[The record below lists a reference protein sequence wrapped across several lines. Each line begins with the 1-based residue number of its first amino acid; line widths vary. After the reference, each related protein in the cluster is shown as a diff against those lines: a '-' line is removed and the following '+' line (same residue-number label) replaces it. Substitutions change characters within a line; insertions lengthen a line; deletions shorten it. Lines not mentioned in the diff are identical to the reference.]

1 MNFVPL
7 EELDQEPAALTFVPL
22 EAGAPAKPV
31 AAAPTVAAKPTPVAA
46 KPVVAKTEPNS
57 DSQVTKGVKS
67 GIIGLKSIWEGL
79 SASKDV
85 AQVANNLRMLDMYD
99 KVDKGELNKIK
110 VAPDDFLTRRALNRY
125 LSDPKGRMDLRD
137 RAVKEV
143 QDRKEFVNA
152 TIKTLQQYQ
161 EENKKNKGRTEDV
174 TEIAGLKDFGDWAA
188 FNFGAGAVQL
198 VPIIAAAVTTGGA
211 GVFAVGTGMELGGG
225 TNTRINYILEQT
237 KGETDPQKRA
247 DAVTKYV
254 QESGDVTLT
263 TALLSGAVDR
273 VLGPAAALIRRPL
286 TAVVKEQAR
295 AAIAKEAVKKIAK
308 QAGEEGL
315 AEGIQEGTQVIA
327 ASRLILNEDTGDVL
341 STKNAKRIAQ
351 AASVGALVGGGVQAG
366 TSAVQV
372 AKGPEKTRAVPPAKV
387 EPTLAPKPAAAAAP
401 VTPAAAVTPTRVEP
415 TFTFEPLAEA
425 APSERV
431 EPTFTFEPLAEAPP
445 EAIVPSGPLAAMEA
459 ARNVDLETTAPPA
472 VPLSALEAARAPELE
487 AEPPAPAEPL
497 AAMIAARTPEIE
509 VEPPVPEA
517 VAPPPAVPEDVR
529 FRQLA
534 DAFEAQGE
542 MADDAEMLAAQ
553 TIADERRATMQQ
565 VAAADTTGAAERA
578 QLQAEAPD
586 VIPEPPSYV
595 TEPIADQY
603 GYEVPS
609 GTEGA
614 PGGVSSA
621 IDRGLASAESLAG
634 RFDVREEP
642 KPAAITAVDQ
652 VAGQIQTAL
661 NRDPY
666 ADVGWA
672 VGEQWMQN
680 KLAEG
685 LPPDEHTESVF
696 ERFNDLAERGH
707 PFGAKPVQPRAAI
720 PTEIPRVAEAP
731 QAVEAKEERP
741 EAPAAAPAVT
751 TTPEINT
758 AKDLLTAI
766 DKGGVPLNPAKL
778 NNVARDIGL
787 DVSKSAKPEETIR
800 RIRNAVERAEAPA
813 VTEPAPL
820 ELEAA
825 RREELEVEPPAIAQ
839 VKASEAAMTK
849 AGTARQRA
857 PGAGRPKSEIA
868 KTPEDRKA
876 QTGAI
881 NKFNRD
887 VTALVT
893 AAKKYQQPTGQF
905 PTEREYD
912 YAEAA
917 RIQNL
922 EKLRKELHKLS
933 LVKSPQAGY
942 ITAKSYI
949 RGLKPAEA
957 ARAKALHE
965 GAELAKLPTKPPATL
980 TPRQLERFR
989 KGEAAPAKGRPKA
1002 GVAEKELPAGMYW
1015 APAADLRA
1023 ATSMTE
1029 AEYEEYL
1036 NPPVEK
1042 EIPSVTIRDTLKA
1055 EGLTDKQIDAA
1066 IKATEEPPAEESES
1080 RGTITRVADPAYDKF
1095 DNLQDA
1101 LAHII
1106 RTGNNV
1112 EQQLAAHLLDKSN
1125 IGGIKEVDFAVV
1137 QKQDRASQAKKALD
1151 KDARG
1156 LYMLHPD
1163 GSASVYVRGDSYGE
1177 GQRGNNAGTVLHEA
1191 FHAAGNQKINYAL
1204 LAEKYGEKVDPS
1216 LADAVAQLND
1226 LMGRAKEVYDAKE
1239 AAGEL
1244 TPELKSLDFGS
1255 AFTNV
1260 KEFYAYG
1267 MTSPAM
1273 QSFLTNDVPGTNAK
1287 SSGFT
1292 LFVDIIM
1299 KLLRIDPS
1307 LRSGM
1312 KDLIL
1317 ISQDISVAPTPS
1329 SAAVAQMLIKENQ
1342 SLVSAA
1348 KNQEKE
1354 TYRALDKLA
1363 KTKTASETVEQ
1374 LSSLT
1379 NVARDPKLWGDY
1391 LKLNYRNMATPAYK
1405 AYLANMPTEVLI
1417 STGTDMGIGG
1427 LKDVNAGVQ
1436 KMAQFRTK
1444 KLNVVQETATPW
1456 IKLGAKE
1463 SSKLADVMH
1472 MATDIQVDPAT
1483 NKSNDKLN
1491 AMWKALTPEAK
1502 KVYTSVRDFYKNNYD
1517 LYRGLLNKR
1526 VEMSSAEGSVDDP
1539 TSDKGKLAAAVRAT
1553 YEAGAKVSPYFPL
1566 MRYGDY
1572 YVSFGKGKNAEFQM
1586 FETAGLRDAYVEARV
1601 KELNASGD
1609 KRTFEQMITDM
1620 DADVGNSLDKLRDK
1634 AMASSPILKN
1644 LFSLVDSTTNL
1655 TDETRGDIKNE
1666 IFQLHLAT
1674 LPEASFRKQ
1683 FITRKG
1689 TAGFSGDALRNFINS
1704 GTRFANQLARIK
1716 YGPDIMNGID
1726 AADES
1731 LKGNPDKAKL
1741 GMLVD
1746 EVRIRAK
1753 AEVSPDITDTFGDKF
1768 ARFSNKFAFVWLL
1781 TSAKSAANQ
1790 MFSLANFT
1798 APTLA
1803 KYYGWGAVG
1812 AEMTRFM
1819 TAAHQQIGVTK
1830 VDRAGNTKL
1839 TLPSL
1844 AASAEV
1850 RNNPELRR
1858 AAQEMI
1864 DRGIST
1870 NTQTND
1876 LFMRKGQPSADY
1888 NPYTAN
1894 AVQAMGFLFH
1904 NAERLS
1910 KEVAFMTAFR
1920 LARKAGKS
1928 FDEAIN
1934 SAVDITN
1941 ESLFDY
1947 STWNAPR
1954 TMRSAPARVVTQ
1966 FLKFPLFATV
1976 YLVRNF
1982 AQMIK
1987 PMDGMT
1993 RRASARAF
2001 FGTLGITGLMAGVP
2015 GLPFYSVIMGVAQG
2029 IKNLMKDDDEE
2040 EVLEEMNVKKWFE
2053 NIFLPDFF
2061 GGAKFAGMKLSEIAA
2076 SGVLNAASGYDFA
2089 TGISMDFWLKG
2100 GKESAGWKNA
2110 YQDFILSHLGPAVGA
2125 WSVAA
2130 SGIDDLVKG
2139 DYKKG
2144 AEKLSP
2150 AFFRGAI
2157 TASRYAEE
2165 GARTPSGDVVKEAG
2179 EFTEPQLMMQRL
2191 GFKTTGLAQEASDRF
2206 YINQQ
2211 LTKIKDMR
2219 KNLIN
2224 QLDHAAVYD
2233 NDEQYDKVRDKIDN
2247 FNDRFPHSESKITSE
2262 DIQRALEAREKRRRQ
2277 SERGLYVERP
2287 YRDIED
2293 VRERGLRLLEGE
2305 AAKPKSEP
2313 KSEPKMEFKPIDP
2326 AVDSPPP
2333 AKVSE
2338 FRLNNAIEEEGAAHL
2353 TPVITAIFNQ
2363 ESSGG
2368 KDTRTSVD
2376 DARGPMQIIPSTFK
2390 MYAKEGE
2397 RINDPA
2403 DNMRVGVRYIKDIA
2417 SKYGDDPARIATA
2430 YFSGEGN
2437 VNKGKGNAWK
2447 QDYADGNGKRT
2458 SAYARDVVNRI
2469 EKMKEK

>member
-7 EELDQEPAALTFVPL
+7 EELDQEPTALTFVPL
-22 EAGAPAKPV
+22 EAEVPAKP
-31 AAAPTVAAKPTPVAA
+31 APVAVKPA
-46 KPVVAKTEPNS
+46 PVVAKTEPKAES
-57 DSQVTKGVKS
+57 KVAVGEEAGKGVRS
-67 GIIGLKSIWEGL
+67 GFIGLKSAWEGL

-85 AQVANNLRMLDMYD
+85 AQITNNLRMLDMYD

-110 VAPDDFLTRRALNRY
+110 VAPDDFLTSRALNRY
-125 LSDPKGRMDLRD
+125 LSDPKGRMALRD
-137 RAVKEV
+137 RAVKEI
-143 QDRKEFVNA
+143 QDRKEFINTTV
-152 TIKTLQQYQ
+152 KTLQRYQ
-161 EENKKNKGRTEDV
+161 EENKKNKGRTEDITDV
-174 TEIAGLKDFGDWAA
+174 EGAKDFANWLS
-188 FNFGAGAVQL
+188 FNLGSASVQL

-225 TNTRINYILEQT
+225 VNTRINYILDQT
-237 KGETDPQKRA
+237 REETNPQKRA
-247 DAVTKYV
+247 DAIAKYV
-254 QESGDVTLT
+254 QDSGDVTLT
-263 TALLSGAVDR
+263 AALLSGAVDT
-273 VLGPAAALIRRPL
+273 VLGPAAALLKRPL
-286 TAVVKEQAR
+286 TAVVREQTR
-295 AAIAKEAVKKIAK
+295 AQIAK
-308 QAGEEGL
+308 QAAKETGKQTLEEGI
-315 AEGIQEGTQVIA
+315 AGGIQEGTQIGA
-327 ASRLILNEDTGDVL
+327 AQILKEDTGPIL
-341 STKNAKRIAQ
+341 SAKNAKRIVN
-351 AASVGALVGGGVQAG
+351 AAAAEAAGGFGYGAG
-366 TSAVQV
+366 TGAYRV
-372 AKGPEKTRAVPPAKV
+372 AKGPEKAVAKPTKV
-387 EPTLAPKPAAAAAP
+387 EPTLEPTAAAAP
-401 VTPAAAVTPTRVEP
+401 VTPAATVTPTRVEP
-415 TFTFEPLAEA
+415 TFTFRPLEEVT
-425 APSERV
+425 PSERV
-431 EPTFTFEPLAEAPP
+431 EPTFTFEPLEEAPP

-459 ARNVDLETTAPPA
+459 ARKTELETTTPPPA
-472 VPLSALEAARAPELE
+472 PLSAMEAARAPELEVEPPAPAEPLAAMVAARAPELE
-487 AEPPAPAEPL
+487 AEPPVSEGPL

-517 VAPPPAVPEDVR
+517 VAPSPAVPEDVR

-586 VIPEPPSYV
+586 VISEPPSYV

-685 LPPDEHTESVF
+685 LPPDEHAEAVF
-696 ERFNDLAERGH
+696 DRFNDLAERGH

-720 PTEIPRVAEAP
+720 PTETPRVAEAP

-741 EAPAAAPAVT
+741 ETPAAAPAVS
-751 TTPEINT
+751 EEEAQARADAEYQDAIN
-758 AKDLLTAI
+758 AGYEALE
-766 DKGGVPLNPAKL
+766 
-778 NNVARDIGL
+778 
-787 DVSKSAKPEETIR
+787 KPKT
-800 RIRNAVERAEAPA
+800 PA

-825 RREELEVEPPAIAQ
+825 RREDLEVEPVAPAIKEGQKLQAEAQ
-839 VKASEAAMTK
+839 AEEVALTK
-849 AGTARQRA
+849 AGTPRQRA
-857 PGAGRPKSEIA
+857 PGAGPKVKAEGKKKSLEERAEQTSAANKLRRHTTDQIKVAKKLADKIA
-868 KTPEDRKA
+868 KADKIIDFADKHTDFGDYSAIETRRAELVAELTELNDYLRELAGAGRNTPHIE
-876 QTGAI
+876 
-881 NKFNRD
+881 
-887 VTALVT
+887 
-893 AAKKYQQPTGQF
+893 AK
-905 PTEREYD
+905 E
-912 YAEAA
+912 
-917 RIQNL
+917 
-922 EKLRKELHKLS
+922 
-933 LVKSPQAGY
+933 
-942 ITAKSYI
+942 YI
-949 RGLKPAEA
+949 RGL
-957 ARAKALHE
+957 
-965 GAELAKLPTKPPATL
+965 
-980 TPRQLERFR
+980 
-989 KGEAAPAKGRPKA
+989 PKTA
-1002 GVAEKELPAGMYW
+1002 AEK
-1015 APAADLRA
+1015 
-1023 ATSMTE
+1023 
-1029 AEYEEYL
+1029 
-1036 NPPVEK
+1036 
-1042 EIPSVTIRDTLKA
+1042 
-1055 EGLTDKQIDAA
+1055 
-1066 IKATEEPPAEESES
+1066 SES
-1080 RGTITRVADPAYDKF
+1080 RGAISRVADPAYDKF

-1101 LAHII
+1101 LAHIA
-1106 RTGNNV
+1106 RTGNDI

-1125 IGGIKEVDFAVV
+1125 IGGIKEVDFEVV
-1137 QKQDRASQAKKALD
+1137 QKKDRASQAKKALD

-1177 GQRGNNAGTVLHEA
+1177 GQRGNNAGTVLHEG

-1204 LAEKYGEKVDPS
+1204 LAEKYGEKVDPN
-1216 LADAVAQLND
+1216 LADAVAQLTD
-1226 LMGRAKEVYDAKE
+1226 LMERAKEVYDAKE
-1239 AAGEL
+1239 EAGEL
-1244 TPELKSLDFGS
+1244 TPELKSLDFGG

-1292 LFVDIIM
+1292 LFVEILM

-1354 TYRALDKLA
+1354 TNRALAKLA

-1374 LSSLT
+1374 LSSLAD
-1379 NVARDPKLWGDY
+1379 VARDPKLWGDY

-1405 AYLANMPTEVLI
+1405 AYLATMPTEVLI

-1427 LKDVNAGVQ
+1427 LKDVNTGVQ

-1502 KVYTSVRDFYKNNYD
+1502 KVYTSVRDFYKTNYD

-1586 FETAGLRDAYVEARV
+1586 FENAGLRDAYVEARV

-1716 YGPDIMNGID
+1716 YGPDIINGVD

-1819 TAAHQQIGVTK
+1819 AAAHQQIGMTK
-1830 VDRAGNTKL
+1830 VDRQGNTKL

-1876 LFMRKGQPSADY
+1876 LFMRKGKPSADY
-1888 NPYTAN
+1888 NPYVAN
-1894 AVQAMGFLFH
+1894 GVQAMGFLFH

-1920 LARKAGKS
+1920 LAREADKP

-1954 TMRSAPARVVTQ
+1954 AMRSAPARVVTQ
-1966 FLKFPLFATV
+1966 FMKFPLFATI
-1976 YLVRNF
+1976 YLARNF

-2001 FGTLGITGLMAGVP
+2001 FGTLGITGLMAGTT

-2040 EVLEEMNVKKWFE
+2040 EVLEEMSVKKWFE

-2061 GGAKFAGMKLSEIAA
+2061 GEAKFAGMKLSEIAA

-2089 TGISMDFWLKG
+2089 TGISMDFWLKD

-2130 SGIDDLVKG
+2130 SGIDDIVKR

-2165 GARTPSGDVVKEAG
+2165 GARTPSGDTIKEAN
-2179 EFTEPQLMMQRL
+2179 EFTESQLMMQRL
-2191 GFKTTGLAQEASDRF
+2191 GVKTTGLAQEASDRF

-2211 LTKIKDMR
+2211 LTKIKDTR

-2233 NDEQYDKVRDKIDN
+2233 NDEEYDKVRDKIDK

-2293 VRERGLRLLEGE
+2293 VRERGLRLLDEE
-2305 AAKPKSEP
+2305 AAKPTPKSEP
-2313 KSEPKMEFKPIDP
+2313 KPEPKMEFKPIDP

-2353 TPVITAIFNQ
+2353 APVITAIFNQ

-2368 KDTRTSVD
+2368 KDNRTSVD
-2376 DARGPMQIIPSTFK
+2376 NARGPMQIIPSTFK

-2417 SKYGDDPARIATA
+2417 SKYGNDPARIATG

-2437 VNKGKGNAWK
+2437 INKGGGNAWK

-2458 SAYARDVVNRI
+2458 SAYARDVVNRV
-2469 EKMKEK
+2469 EKMKKE

>member
-1 MNFVPL
+1 
-7 EELDQEPAALTFVPL
+7 
-22 EAGAPAKPV
+22 
-31 AAAPTVAAKPTPVAA
+31 
-46 KPVVAKTEPNS
+46 
-57 DSQVTKGVKS
+57 
-67 GIIGLKSIWEGL
+67 
-79 SASKDV
+79 
-85 AQVANNLRMLDMYD
+85 
-99 KVDKGELNKIK
+99 
-110 VAPDDFLTRRALNRY
+110 
-125 LSDPKGRMDLRD
+125 
-137 RAVKEV
+137 
-143 QDRKEFVNA
+143 
-152 TIKTLQQYQ
+152 
-161 EENKKNKGRTEDV
+161 
-174 TEIAGLKDFGDWAA
+174 
-188 FNFGAGAVQL
+188 
-198 VPIIAAAVTTGGA
+198 
-211 GVFAVGTGMELGGG
+211 MELGGG
-225 TNTRINYILEQT
+225 VNTRINYILDQT

-263 TALLSGAVDR
+263 AALLSGAVDM
-273 VLGPAAALIRRPL
+273 VLGPAAALLKRPL
-286 TAVVKEQAR
+286 TAVVREQTR
-295 AAIAKEAVKKIAK
+295 AQIAK
-308 QAGEEGL
+308 QVVKETGKQTLEEGI
-315 AEGIQEGTQVIA
+315 AGGIQEGTQIGA
-327 ASRLILNEDTGDVL
+327 AQILKEDTGPIL
-341 STKNAKRIAQ
+341 STKNAKRIVN
-351 AASVGALVGGGVQAG
+351 AAAAEAAGGFGYGAG
-366 TSAVQV
+366 TGAYRV
-372 AKGPEKTRAVPPAKV
+372 AKGPEKARAVPPAKV
-387 EPTLAPKPAAAAAP
+387 EPTLEPKPAAAAAPVTPVTPITPVTPAAPITP

-415 TFTFEPLAEA
+415 TIEGEIPTPVTPTRVEPTAFDPDAYLAETA
-425 APSERV
+425 TPTRV
-431 EPTFTFEPLAEAPP
+431 EPTFDPDAYLAEAPP

-487 AEPPAPAEPL
+487 AEPPAPADPL

-517 VAPPPAVPEDVR
+517 VALPPAVPEDVR

-578 QLQAEAPD
+578 QLQAEASD

-707 PFGAKPVQPRAAI
+707 PFGAKPVQPRAAA
-720 PTEIPRVAEAP
+720 PTTRAEYITEVRRQLGDLQPGDVLENDVGDMWTVDDVIRNKTGEIIGFLPQEGNPETGKREVLDLDATGSILLPSPYTDASGNRKMSQPGKVNRAKQQEKPSVAKTP
-731 QAVEAKEERP
+731 QAVETKEERQ
-741 EAPAAAPAVT
+741 EAP
-751 TTPEINT
+751 
-758 AKDLLTAI
+758 
-766 DKGGVPLNPAKL
+766 
-778 NNVARDIGL
+778 
-787 DVSKSAKPEETIR
+787 
-800 RIRNAVERAEAPA
+800 APA

-857 PGAGRPKSEIA
+857 PGAGRPKSETA

-893 AAKKYQQPTGQF
+893 AAEKYTPIPEAEQDGSQEQKQKGRTGAY
-905 PTEREYD
+905 PTEQEYD
-912 YAEAA
+912 YAEAV

-922 EKLRKELHKLS
+922 EKLRKELYKLS

-942 ITAKSYI
+942 IAAKAYI
-949 RGLKPAEA
+949 RGLKPAEV

-965 GAELAKLPTKPPATL
+965 GAELSKLPTKPPATL

-989 KGEAAPAKGRPKA
+989 KGETAPARGRPKT
-1002 GVAEKELPAGMYW
+1002 GVAERELPAGIYW
-1015 APAADLRA
+1015 APTADLRA

-1029 AEYEEYL
+1029 EEYEEFL

-1042 EIPSVTIRDTLKA
+1042 EIPTVTVRDTLKA

-1080 RGTITRVADPAYDKF
+1080 RNTLSGVADPAYDKF

-1106 RTGNNV
+1106 RTGSDL

-1125 IGGIKEVDFAVV
+1125 IGGIKDVDFEVV
-1137 QKQDRASQAKKALD
+1137 QKKDRASQAKKILD

-1156 LYMLHPD
+1156 LYTLHSD
-1163 GSASVYVRGDSYGE
+1163 GSGSVHVRGDSYGE
-1177 GQRGNNAGTVLHEA
+1177 GQRGNNARVVLHES
-1191 FHAAGNQKINYAL
+1191 FHAAANQKINYAL
-1204 LAEKYGEKVDPS
+1204 LAEKYGEKVDPN

-1226 LMGRAKEVYDAKE
+1226 LMGRAKEVYDARE

-1244 TPELKSLDFGS
+1244 TPELKSLDFGG

-1273 QSFLTNDVPGTNAK
+1273 QSFLINDVPGTNAK

-1317 ISQDISVAPTPS
+1317 ISQDISAAPTPS

-1374 LSSLT
+1374 LSSLA

-1405 AYLANMPTEVLI
+1405 AYLATMPTDVLI

-1436 KMAQFRTK
+1436 KIAQFRTK

-1716 YGPDIMNGID
+1716 YGPDIMNGVD

-1768 ARFSNKFAFVWLL
+1768 ARFSNKFAFTWLL

-1830 VDRAGNTKL
+1830 VDRQGNTKL

-1850 RNNPELRR
+1850 RKDPVLRR

-1910 KEVAFMTAFR
+1910 REVAFMTAFR
-1920 LARKAGKS
+1920 LAYNANKAEGKLTEEQQIS
-1928 FDEAIN
+1928 EAIN
-1934 SAVDITN
+1934 SAVNIAN

-1947 STWNAPR
+1947 STWNTPR

-1966 FLKFPLFATV
+1966 FLKFPLFATI
-1976 YLVRNF
+1976 YLARNF

-2001 FGTLGITGLMAGVP
+2001 FGTLGITGLMAGVT

-2040 EVLEEMNVKKWFE
+2040 EVLEEMSVKKWFE
-2053 NIFLPDFF
+2053 NIYLPDFF
-2061 GGAKFAGMKLSEIAA
+2061 GEAKFAGMKLSEIAA

-2130 SGIDDLVKG
+2130 SGIDDIVKG

-2165 GARTPSGDVVKEAG
+2165 GARTPSGDVIKEAD
-2179 EFTEPQLMMQRL
+2179 EFTESQLMMQRL

-2233 NDEQYDKVRDKIDN
+2233 NDEQFDKVRDKIDN

-2293 VRERGLRLLEGE
+2293 VRERGLRLLDEE
-2305 AAKPKSEP
+2305 ATKPKPEP
-2313 KSEPKMEFKPIDP
+2313 KPEPKMEFKPIDP

-2376 DARGPMQIIPSTFK
+2376 NARGPMQIIPSTFK

-2469 EKMKEK
+2469 EKMKKE